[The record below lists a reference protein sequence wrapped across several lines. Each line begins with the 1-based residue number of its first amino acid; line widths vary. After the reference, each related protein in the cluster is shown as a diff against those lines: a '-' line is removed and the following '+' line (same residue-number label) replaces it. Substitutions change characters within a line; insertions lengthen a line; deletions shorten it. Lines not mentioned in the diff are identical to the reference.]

1 MVEEVIKNAR
11 LSANGRRLFT
21 SDQKVYIV
29 EAWEA
34 SGLSAPEFCR
44 RYGLITTILYTW
56 RRNSKRGA
64 VMGVQNDGNLHSK
77 TEMDALKKENEQLK
91 LALAEAELDKR
102 ILKKR
107 SRWTNKKR
115 ESRISFQGVWSE

>member
-21 SDQKVYIV
+21 SDQKVYLV

-34 SGLSAPEFCR
+34 SGMSAPEFCR

-56 RRNSKRGA
+56 RKNSKRGA
-64 VMGVQNDGNLHSK
+64 VMGIQNDGNLHSK
-77 TEMDALKKENEQLK
+77 IEVDALKKENEQLK

-102 ILKKR
+102 ILKK
-107 SRWTNKKR
+107 KIELDEQEEKR
-115 ESRISFQGVWSE
+115 LKIFPGSLE

>member
-11 LSANGRRLFT
+11 ISANGRRLFT

-34 SGLSAPEFCR
+34 SGMSAPEFCR
-44 RYGLITTILYTW
+44 RYGLITTIIYTW
-56 RRNSKRGA
+56 RKNSKRGA

-77 TEMDALKKENEQLK
+77 TEVDTLKKENEQLK

-102 ILKKR
+102 ILKKKIEMDEQAE
-107 SRWTNKKR
+107 KKLNLFPGSL
-115 ESRISFQGVWSE
+115 E

>member
-29 EAWEA
+29 EAWES
-34 SGLSAPEFCR
+34 SGMSAPEFCR
-44 RYGLITTILYTW
+44 KYGLITTILYTW
-56 RRNSKRGA
+56 RKNSRRGA
-64 VMGVQNDGNLHSK
+64 VMGVQNEGNLHSK

-91 LALAEAELDKR
+91 LALAESELDKR
-102 ILKKR
+102 ILKKKIEM
-107 SRWTNKKR
+107 NEQKEKKSNLFPGSL
-115 ESRISFQGVWSE
+115 E

>member
-21 SDQKVYIV
+21 SDQKVYLV

-34 SGLSAPEFCR
+34 SGMSAPEFCR

-56 RRNSKRGA
+56 RKNSKRGT
-64 VMGVQNDGNLHSK
+64 VMGIQNDGNLHSK
-77 TEMDALKKENEQLK
+77 IEVDALKKENEQLK

-102 ILKKR
+102 ILKK
-107 SRWTNKKR
+107 KIELDEQEEKR
-115 ESRISFQGVWSE
+115 LKIFPGSLE